1 MAVLSLWSWNMKS
14 SGKRSRFH
22 FTCSISRFVSTPL
35 LLLQQ
40 AEEFI
45 AIDASVGENAA
56 ERPTLDVLG
65 VDRDRDDVAAIG
77 MAEVMMAA
85 LGTSK
90 APALLLQNPNQ
101 LPGSN
106 PRQPTTHA
114 ATVTR
119 SISAG

>member
-1 MAVLSLWSWNMKS
+1 M
-14 SGKRSRFH
+14 RSAPEA
-22 FTCSISRFVSTPL
+22 IP

-45 AIDASVGENAA
+45 AIDARVGENAA
-56 ERPTLDVLG
+56 ERSTLDVLG
-65 VDRDRDDVAAIG
+65 VNRDRDDVAAIRVG
-77 MAEVMMAA
+77 EVMMAA
-85 LGTSK
+85 LGASK
-90 APALLLQNPNQ
+90 APALLLQNSNQ

-106 PRQPTTHA
+106 RRQPTAHA

>member
-1 MAVLSLWSWNMKS
+1 MCSVPEAVAP
-14 SGKRSRFH
+14 
-22 FTCSISRFVSTPL
+22 PL

-45 AIDASVGENAA
+45 AIDACVGENAA

-65 VDRDRDDVAAIG
+65 VDRDRDDVAAIWVG
-77 MAEVMMAA
+77 EVTMAA

-106 PRQPTTHA
+106 RRQSTAHA